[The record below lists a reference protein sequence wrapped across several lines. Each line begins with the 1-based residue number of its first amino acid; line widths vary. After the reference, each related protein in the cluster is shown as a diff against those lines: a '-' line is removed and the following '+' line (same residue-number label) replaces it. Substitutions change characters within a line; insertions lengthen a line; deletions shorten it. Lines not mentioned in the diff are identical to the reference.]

1 MRRRSTGERSGFRLL
16 VATDG
21 SPSARAALMTAC
33 VFPWPRD
40 SHARGV
46 VALPPGWFNRPE
58 YVRSAVAKSFERL
71 AASARRQLRRR
82 WPEAEVIFEHRQPVE
97 GILGAAKRFSADVIV
112 LGWRGH
118 GVFRRLL
125 MGSVSRRVVE
135 GSPGSVLIV
144 RRRAREIRRA
154 VIGVD
159 GSKNA
164 RRAVDFTARLDRD
177 GLKQVTVVRVI
188 EPMALQTAG
197 LLPSS
202 VRATLRH
209 SVAVLNRNQLS
220 GQSRG
225 GAKFRARK
233 RRRFSPR
240 VLSVVRD
247 TRRIKAYSLDR
258 FAEIPLDYEECIEWQ
273 LLIESCLEK
282 KTLTRPDPIAAAT
295 FKLYE

>member
-1 MRRRSTGERSGFRLL
+1 MRRSTGKRSGFRVL

-21 SPSARAALMTAC
+21 SPSARAALLTAC
-33 VFPWPRD
+33 VFPWPRG

-46 VALPPGWFNRPE
+46 VALPPEWFNRPE
-58 YVRSAVAKSFERL
+58 FVRSAVAKSFERL
-71 AASARRQLRRR
+71 AASARRQLRRH
-82 WPEAEVIFEHRQPVE
+82 WPEAEVIFVHRQPLE
-97 GILGAAKRFSADVIV
+97 GILGAARQFSADVIV

-209 SVAVLNRNQLS
+209 SVAVLNRQLT
-220 GQSRG
+220 R
-225 GAKFRARK
+225 RARREVDSAAARLK
-233 RRRFSPR
+233 RAGWR
-240 VLSVVRD
+240 VQAEVRSGAPLAELLRVVEEKESDVLIVGARAASGVKRALLGSVAAGALNRSRVPVLVVR
-247 TRRIKAYSLDR
+247 
-258 FAEIPLDYEECIEWQ
+258 
-273 LLIESCLEK
+273 
-282 KTLTRPDPIAAAT
+282 
-295 FKLYE
+295 